1 MIYCTTLSFELWN
14 RELISTLLKVMYLF
28 PDTSHLFKTQ
38 IQPCFVIKGSLIL
51 MVIGNTHLL
60 FHLFLALKVSKRRDN
75 LPPEPFVT

>member
-1 MIYCTTLSFELWN
+1 
-14 RELISTLLKVMYLF
+14 
-28 PDTSHLFKTQ
+28 
-38 IQPCFVIKGSLIL
+38 